1 MPKVKTFNQKFC
13 KTFTQKKKIIIR
25 VGAVFL
31 QKQLFLY
38 SILLCIK
45 KLYKSIPVATFVG
58 GIKNFATQDNTYEKW
73 VLGRRGQAEYVAALK
88 EVTGMEKCSQNP
100 RKRLRSSEIKKY
112 EMHVQRVKDILTKEF
127 INSFSNE
134 IDKTKLYNI
143 TSGTYTSNDVSEC
156 LLTIFERGK
165 IRMMEFK
172 ERISKNASNKYI
184 FDPIKREKWKSF
196 EDTVKRTTK
205 IKIDGKIK
213 DIVEQK
219 NNLGLLAAKSDQSKL
234 AADIKNALPFPLAS
248 VSLPLASADGAMRKT
263 KNLICMVQLIHS
275 QITTY
280 HCKITL
286 VSTIYLSM

>member
-1 MPKVKTFNQKFC
+1 MDIPKVKCFVKRLL
-13 KTFTQKKKIIIR
+13 KKYIVIR
-25 VGAVFL
+25 VSAVFL
-31 QKQLFLY
+31 QKQSFLC
-38 SILLCIK
+38 SVLLCIK
-45 KLYKSIPVATFVG
+45 KLYESIPVTTFAG

-219 NNLGLLAAKSDQSKL
+219 NILGLLAAISDQSKL
-234 AADIKNALPFPLAS
+234 AVDIKNALSFPLAS
-248 VSLPLASADGAMRKT
+248 VSLPLALADGAVRKA
-263 KNLICMVQLIHS
+263 K
-275 QITTY
+275 
-280 HCKITL
+280 KI
-286 VSTIYLSM
+286 

>member
-1 MPKVKTFNQKFC
+1 M
-13 KTFTQKKKIIIR
+13 
-25 VGAVFL
+25 
-31 QKQLFLY
+31 
-38 SILLCIK
+38 LCIK
-45 KLYKSIPVATFVG
+45 KVYKSIPVATFVG

-73 VLGRRGQAEYVAALK
+73 VLSRPGQAEYVAALK
-88 EVTGMEKCSQNP
+88 EVTGMDKCSQNP
-100 RKRLRSSEIKKY
+100 RKCLRSSEIKIY
-112 EMHVQRVKDILTKEF
+112 EMHVQRVKYILTEEF
-127 INSFSNE
+127 INLFSNE
-134 IDKTKLYNI
+134 MDKTKLYNI
-143 TSGTYTSNDVSEC
+143 TSGTYTSNDISEC

-165 IRMMEFK
+165 IRMVEFK
-172 ERISKNASNKYI
+172 EKISKNASNKYI

-263 KNLICMVQLIHS
+263 KKSNLYGAIDLLSNHNISLENYTGVNYLFADVAAALRAVKNVPKTFEISQLN
-275 QITTY
+275 
-280 HCKITL
+280 
-286 VSTIYLSM
+286 

>member
-1 MPKVKTFNQKFC
+1 MV
-13 KTFTQKKKIIIR
+13 
-25 VGAVFL
+25 
-31 QKQLFLY
+31 
-38 SILLCIK
+38 
-45 KLYKSIPVATFVG
+45 
-58 GIKNFATQDNTYEKW
+58 
-73 VLGRRGQAEYVAALK
+73 
-88 EVTGMEKCSQNP
+88 
-100 RKRLRSSEIKKY
+100 
-112 EMHVQRVKDILTKEF
+112 
-127 INSFSNE
+127 
-134 IDKTKLYNI
+134 
-143 TSGTYTSNDVSEC
+143 
-156 LLTIFERGK
+156 
-165 IRMMEFK
+165 EFK
-172 ERISKNASNKYI
+172 EKISKNASNKYI